1 MKTHLSVSKTKVRQC
16 IHSHCIRNHHPFI
29 KKGHFSFWM
38 NDFFFC
44 KSKNREI
51 HMIRLTEVINEFT
64 TFSPADQVL
73 FLGC

>member
-16 IHSHCIRNHHPFI
+16 IHSHCIRNHQPFI
-29 KKGHFSFWM
+29 KSAFFIF
-38 NDFFFC
+38 DECFFFC
-44 KSKNREI
+44 KSKDREI
-51 HMIRLTEVINEFT
+51 HMIRLTKSYLNEFT